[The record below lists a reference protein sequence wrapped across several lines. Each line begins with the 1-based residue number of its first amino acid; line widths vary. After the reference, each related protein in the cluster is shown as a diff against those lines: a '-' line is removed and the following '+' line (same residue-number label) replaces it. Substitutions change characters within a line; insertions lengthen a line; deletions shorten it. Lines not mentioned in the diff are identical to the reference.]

1 MKSVELYILWLK
13 KIKLLKKVYNNAMNS
28 IMLIHSK
35 WIPYLYI
42 KSTKTCDPSRLLFN
56 ISDQL
61 NLEKSDK
68 YLALLNLSI

>member
-1 MKSVELYILWLK
+1 
-13 KIKLLKKVYNNAMNS
+13 MNS

-42 KSTKTCDPSRLLFN
+42 KNTKTCDPSRLLFN

-68 YLALLNLSI
+68 YLALLNLSIYFIWKKIKMSYKNNKLKIPART